1 MFLYREAMKSDEDA
15 IFELA
20 RHLNTLN
27 LPPER
32 SFISQLLGRSLASFR
47 GTPDFDPGRRFLFVL
62 EAPDGRV
69 VGTSMIHAQHGD
81 FDEPHVFFRVITEER
96 YADLIGP
103 SGDHHEVHMLHTM
116 LHLGQTYDG
125 PSELGGLV
133 LDPDLRGHPEKLGRL
148 LSLGRFVFV
157 AGFRGWFRDRLLAE
171 LLPPLYKGSG
181 GATRSPLWDALGSV
195 FTGLTYEE
203 ADRLSRTSKDFIW
216 RLFPAMPV
224 HASLLPEGV
233 REIIGKVG
241 PNTIGAQRLLERIGF
256 KYSGRIDPFDGGPHL
271 EAATDEVSIVRETQ
285 KYIPEIG
292 EPDNDASLAIVAMT
306 ADEAP
311 HFRAVWTRATIIESS
326 RPRIRVR
333 REALE
338 RIGVLDPGAS
348 APDPEVRV
356 FAALRERWQVPVARR
371 TPSRHNALAT

>member
-1 MFLYREAMKSDEDA
+1 MFLFREALPDDEDA
-15 IFELA
+15 IFDLA

-32 SFISQLLGRSLASFR
+32 SFIEQLLRRSLTSFR

-62 EAPDGRV
+62 ENEEGRV

-81 FDEPHVFFRVITEER
+81 FDEPHVFFRVICEER
-96 YADLIGP
+96 YADLVGP
-103 SGDHHEVHMLHTM
+103 AGDHHEVHMVHTM

-125 PSELGGLV
+125 PTELGGLV
-133 LDPDLRGHPEKLGRL
+133 LHPDLRGHPDKLGRL
-148 LSLGRFVFV
+148 LSLGRLVFV
-157 AGFRGWFRDRLLAE
+157 ASYRGWFRDRLLAE
-171 LLPPLYKGSG
+171 LLPPLYKGPG

-195 FTGLTYEE
+195 FTGLTYED

-241 PNTIGAQRLLERIGF
+241 PNTVGAQRMLERIGF
-256 KYSGRIDPFDGGPHL
+256 KYQGRVDPFDGGPHL
-271 EAATDEVSIVRETQ
+271 EANTDEVTVVRETR

-292 EPDNDASLAIVAMT
+292 EPGRDASLAIVAT
-306 ADEAP
+306 TSADAP
-311 HFRAVWTRATIIESS
+311 HFRAVWTPAEVHGGS
-326 RPRIRVR
+326 RPRLRVR
-333 REALE
+333 REVLE
-338 RIGVLDPGAS
+338 RIGVLAPGAA
-348 APDPEVRV
+348 APEPDARV
-356 FAALRERWQVPVARR
+356 FAALRSQWSLPLARR
-371 TPSRHNALAT
+371 PANMLNALST

>member
-1 MFLYREAMKSDEDA
+1 MFLFREAMPSDEDS
-15 IFELA
+15 IFDLA

-32 SFISQLLGRSLASFR
+32 SFISQLLARSIASFR

-62 EAPDGRV
+62 EGPDGRA

-96 YADLIGP
+96 YADLVGP

-133 LDPDLRGHPEKLGRL
+133 LSPDLRGHPDKLGRL

-157 AGFRGWFRDRLLAE
+157 AGYRGWFRDRLLAE
-171 LLPPLYKGSG
+171 LLPPLYKGPS

-203 ADRLSRTSKDFIW
+203 ADALSRTSKDFIW
-216 RLFPAMPV
+216 RLFPSSPV

-271 EAATDEVSIVRETQ
+271 EANTDEVSIVRETH
-285 KYIPEIG
+285 KYIPEVG
-292 EPDNDASLAIVAMT
+292 EPERGASLAILATT
-306 ADEAP
+306 ANEAP
-311 HFRAVWTRATIIESS
+311 HFRAVWAPATIIPSS
-326 RPRIRVR
+326 RGRIRVS

-338 RIGVLDPGAS
+338 RLGVLEPGAE
-348 APDPEVRV
+348 APKPEARI
-356 FAALRERWQVPVARR
+356 FAALRSQWRVPLAKRS
-371 TPSRHNALAT
+371 PSRNNALST